1 MAFTRMIQPPATTD
15 GVSLSALVAHCED
28 LLDAAAFSD
37 YCPNGLQVD
46 PGPDP
51 HRPVRRLVTGVT
63 ASQGMI
69 DAAADAGADVL
80 LVHHGFFWKGEDPRI
95 VGVKSR
101 RIAALLRAGIA
112 LVAYHLPL
120 DAHPE
125 VGNNRQLARVLGIA
139 APRPLDT
146 PGSLLWRGQLPV
158 PLVGKALAEALGV
171 ALGREPLHIPVLERP
186 IHTIAWCTG
195 AAQGQIE
202 QAAAAGVDA
211 YLSGEV
217 SEQTTHLARELGLD
231 YFGAGHHATE
241 RYGVQALGAH
251 LARTFGIDHRFI
263 DLPNPV

>member
-1 MAFTRMIQPPATTD
+1 MTQPSATTE
-15 GVSLSALVAHCED
+15 GASLSTLVDHCD
-28 LLDAAAFSD
+28 ALLDAAAFSD

-46 PGPDP
+46 PCRGSDLL
-51 HRPVRRLVTGVT
+51 VRRLITGVT
-63 ASQGMI
+63 ASQAMI
-69 DAAADAGADVL
+69 DAAADARADVL
-80 LVHHGFFWKGEDPRI
+80 MVHHGFFWKSEDPRI
-95 VGVKSR
+95 VGLKAR
-101 RIAALLRAGIA
+101 RIAALVRAGIA

-125 VGNNRQLARVLGIA
+125 LGNNRQLAQVLGIA
-139 APRPLDT
+139 APRPLDAA
-146 PGSLLWRGQLPV
+146 GSLLWCGELPA
-158 PLVGKALAEALGV
+158 PLSGDALAAAV
-171 ALGREPLHIPVLERP
+171 SRALGREPLHIHVLERP
-186 IHTIAWCTG
+186 IRTIAWCTG